1 MNKQLLHMAAIVTL
15 ATAVSACGSKAP
27 RPVSELALADSAL
40 KSAESSGAREYA
52 PLELRVAREKK
63 VAADKAM
70 SQEDYAKAKY
80 LTVQA
85 LADADLAR
93 AAADARKS
101 QLALKEAQDN
111 IEMIRKEVSRTSSG
125 N

>member
-1 MNKQLLHMAAIVTL
+1 MNTLLQTTAAITL
-15 ATAVSACGSKAP
+15 AVSLAACGSKAP

-52 PLELRVAREKK
+52 PLELRIAREKK

-70 SQEDYAKAKY
+70 AEKEYLKARQ
-80 LTVQA
+80 LTDQA
-85 LADADLAR
+85 LADAELAR
-93 AAADARKS
+93 AVADAEKS
-101 QLALKEAQDN
+101 RLALKEAQDN
-111 IEMIRKEVSRTSSG
+111 IEMIRKEVQRTSTG